1 MPGTA
6 TFDPDHGLIRVA
18 YAGVVTAK
26 ELQLALRDVVRLCQE
41 TGRLKV
47 LADCTQMTGGH
58 DLFDLMELI
67 AKFEARCVPHTF
79 NEALLMHGQLNRRE
93 IEFYETAALNRGFNV
108 RIFEDEAAAL
118 AWLGA

>member
-1 MPGTA
+1 MPDTA
-6 TFDPDHGLIRVA
+6 TFDPDHGLIRVT
-18 YAGVVTAK
+18 YAGVVTAN
-26 ELQLALRDVVRLCQE
+26 ELQLALRDVVRLCRE
-41 TGRLKV
+41 TDRLKV

-67 AKFEARCVPHTF
+67 ANFEARGVPHTF
-79 NEALLMHGQLNRRE
+79 KEAVLMRGQLNRRE